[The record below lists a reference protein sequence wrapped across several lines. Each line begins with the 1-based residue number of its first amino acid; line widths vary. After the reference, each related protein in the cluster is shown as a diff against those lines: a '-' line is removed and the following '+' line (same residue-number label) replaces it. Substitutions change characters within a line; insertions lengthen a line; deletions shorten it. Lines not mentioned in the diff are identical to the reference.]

1 VDFPLVSYRDPLFS
15 VLMLLAIIFVVSYA
29 NYLWGRYKKKSE
41 SKNLDRFLG
50 SFEVAKNEKDYT
62 GLVHSN
68 PEAIHSMMLLGSI
81 YYKSGDYEEAIKI
94 YLVLL
99 DNVKEKERRIEIL
112 SMLGKTYHK
121 AGFLHRSRDILK
133 ESLKLKARNPEV
145 LKILLVILERL
156 KEYNDAVDVLDALEE
171 LGESVTLE
179 RSFLDAFVII
189 EDARIRDAVKIERL
203 IEHVNEHPHTAHII
217 IEFLFFKSYDKV
229 WDLIDARN
237 IPFLLDILW
246 NIAPKNMDNDAAE
259 KLPLLQEIFT
269 AKGWLNTAS
278 ESQTFELDVLIKL
291 QDKKQIADLSFEYA
305 CGSCKQV
312 FPIYFHRCPGCLNV
326 ATLKT
331 EPILTRHIPESELFL
346 GGM

>member
-1 VDFPLVSYRDPLFS
+1 MDFPLISYRDPLFS
-15 VLMLLAIIFVVSYA
+15 VLVLLAVIFVVSYA
-29 NYLWGRYKKKSE
+29 NYLWSRYKKKSE

-50 SFEVAKNEKDYT
+50 SFEIAKNEKDYT
-62 GLVHSN
+62 TLVHSN
-68 PEAIHSMMLLGSI
+68 PEAIHSMMLLASI

-99 DNVKEKERRIEIL
+99 DNVKERERRIEIL

-156 KEYNDAVDVLDALEE
+156 KEYNEAVDVLDALEE
-171 LGESVTLE
+171 LGESVAME

-189 EDARIRDAVKIERL
+189 EDPRILDDVKTERL
-203 IEHVNEHPHTAHII
+203 IQHVKEHPNTAHII
-217 IEFLFFKSYDKV
+217 IEFLFLKSSDRV
-229 WDLIDARN
+229 WNLIDEKN
-237 IPFLLDILW
+237 IPFLIDILW
-246 NIAPKNMDNDAAE
+246 NIAPKNLDLDAVTG
-259 KLPLLQEIFT
+259 LPLLEEIFT
-269 AKGWLNTAS
+269 AKGWIDTAEAS
-278 ESQTFELDVLIKL
+278 GVFELDVLIKL
-291 QDKKQIADLSFEYA
+291 KDKKQIADLSFEYA
-305 CGSCKQV
+305 CTNCKQV

-326 ATLKT
+326 NTLKT

-346 GGM
+346 SGM